1 VTGEP
6 VEPVDGVEAYIQRA
20 DLLDDLGRYAE
31 AADELREALRIE
43 PDNPEA
49 LATLALI
56 ELRAGRAEQALAP
69 AQAALH
75 VRPDHLLGQVVRG
88 HVLAELDRRQDAVDA
103 ADELLAAD
111 PESWVRQLHFAAIVR
126 RVRNGQATLNAAW
139 RAVQLAPDEPE
150 THLVLAAVAEDLGLH
165 EVAERAYA
173 EAARLDPAATGDD
186 RSDLDVLRLRPGHPP
201 GHPVPPDDDPAGLDL
216 AGSAG
221 SSAGEPIDP
230 FAAAGGSDPGGPLD
244 DRRRLWLRRGFAR
257 LLSTGALYAW
267 ASPLVVVLMLVIGP
281 GAARLTA
288 AAGGAL
294 GVLLL
299 LTARLPEPP
308 GWVFPERDPDPAR
321 DPDPLDDA
329 DPSGLP
335 GSGLSGRGLPRARSV
350 RAVSV
355 LGWLARENRWLAVA
369 GAAVLAAPLMLL
381 GYAVTGTVWPLGVVV
396 LLGAFAFTVLVMRI
410 DGTEEGPGG
419 LIGR

>member
-1 VTGEP
+1 VTG
-6 VEPVDGVEAYIQRA
+6 EPVDGVEAYIQRA
-20 DLLDDLGRYAE
+20 DLLDDLGRYSE
-31 AADELREALRIE
+31 AADELRQALRIE

-69 AQAALH
+69 AQAALQAQ
-75 VRPDHLLGQVVRG
+75 PDHLLGQVVRG

-103 ADELLAAD
+103 ADELLATD

-139 RAVQLAPDEPE
+139 RAVQLAPEEPE
-150 THLVLAAVAEDLGLH
+150 THLVLAAVAGDLGLH
-165 EVAERAYA
+165 GVAERAYA

-186 RSDLDVLRLRPGHPP
+186 RSDLDVLRLRPGHP
-201 GHPVPPDDDPAGLDL
+201 VPPDDNPAGL
-216 AGSAG
+216 GRSG
-221 SSAGEPIDP
+221 GEPIDP
-230 FAAAGGSDPGGPLD
+230 FSTAGGSAPGEPLQE
-244 DRRRLWLRRGFAR
+244 RRRRWLRRGFAR
-257 LLSTGALYAW
+257 LLSSGALYAW

-294 GVLLL
+294 GILLL

-308 GWVFPERDPDPAR
+308 GWEFPEQPGEPDLFDGADPA
-321 DPDPLDDA
+321 A
-329 DPSGLP
+329 DPVP
-335 GSGLSGRGLPRARSV
+335 GSARGWLARGGLPRARSV
-350 RAVSV
+350 RVVSV
-355 LGWLARENRWLAVA
+355 LGWLGRENRWLAVA

-381 GYAVTGTVWPLGVVV
+381 AYAATGTVWPLGVVV

-410 DGTEEGPGG
+410 DGDQDGPNG
-419 LIGR
+419 LFGR